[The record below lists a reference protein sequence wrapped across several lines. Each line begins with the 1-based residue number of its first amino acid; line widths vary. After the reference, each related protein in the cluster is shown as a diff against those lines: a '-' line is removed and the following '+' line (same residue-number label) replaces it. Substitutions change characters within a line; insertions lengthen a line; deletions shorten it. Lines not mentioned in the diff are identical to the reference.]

1 LHLIISVL
9 YFLFPLF
16 LVNANSINMKRSLIA
31 IFITVFFLAF
41 GMSFVSPV
49 LPLLLKKIGASSASI
64 GQIQT
69 SYFLSFTLTTLLLGR
84 LIDKIGS
91 KILIIS
97 GLFIFGLGFLVM
109 PLLNGPSLFYLIRT
123 IQGIGTALLFAPT
136 EAAINIISPPEKR
149 ATNMGIY
156 GVVFAVGFAIGPIIG
171 TSLYAIDFQM
181 PFFFGS
187 SCCLAAIMVLLFGY
201 DNVPVPVKKSEFGF
215 SQMIGLLIIPLAAAA
230 CYAIV
235 EVSIGTFLSLYLSD
249 LGIWSKKI
257 GIVFTVFAVGGIVSP
272 YPAGKLADTLGKVNV
287 LKGCA
292 FLLLITTLSFNFF
305 DSYFSIC
312 VLCFMV
318 GLVAGALYPI
328 ALAHIAD
335 IVPPDKMGRANAS
348 FSFFYGLGCIAG
360 PLTTGWVIELFSIK
374 SLFYPMTVST
384 LGLVIIMFFATSDKN
399 KIQAVLKT

>member
-1 LHLIISVL
+1 
-9 YFLFPLF
+9 
-16 LVNANSINMKRSLIA
+16 MKRGLVA
-31 IFITVFFLAF
+31 IFLTVFFLAF

-91 KILIIS
+91 KILIIC
-97 GLFIFGLGFLVM
+97 GLFIFGMGFLVM
-109 PLLNGPSLFYLIRT
+109 PFLTGPSLFYLIRT

-187 SCCLAAIMVLLFGY
+187 SCCLAAIMVLIFGY
-201 DNVPVPVKKSEFGF
+201 ENIPVPVKKSEWGF
-215 SQMIGLLIIPLAAAA
+215 SRLIGLLIVPLAAGA
-230 CYAIV
+230 CYAVV
-235 EVSIGTFLSLYLSD
+235 EVSIGSFLSLYLAE

-257 GIVFTVFAVGGIVSP
+257 GIVFTVFAAGGIVSP
-272 YPAGKLADTLGKVNV
+272 YPAGKLADKLGKVAV

-292 FLLLITTLSFNFF
+292 VLLLITTLSFNFF
-305 DSYFSIC
+305 DSYLSIC
-312 VLCFMV
+312 FLCFMV

-335 IVPPDKMGRANAS
+335 IVTLDKMGRANAS

-360 PLTTGWVIELFSIK
+360 PLITGWVIEFFSIK
-374 SLFYPMTVST
+374 ALFYPMTFST
-384 LGLVIIMFFATSDKN
+384 LGLVIIMFFHTSGKN

>member
-1 LHLIISVL
+1 
-9 YFLFPLF
+9 
-16 LVNANSINMKRSLIA
+16 MKRGLFA

-91 KILIIS
+91 KILIIC

-109 PLLNGPSLFYLIRT
+109 PFLTTPSLFYLVRT

-136 EAAINIISPPEKR
+136 EAAINIISPPDKR

-171 TSLYAIDFQM
+171 TSLYAINFQM

-187 SCCLAAIMVLLFGY
+187 SCCLAAILVLTFGY
-201 DNVPVPVKKSEFGF
+201 ENIPVPVKKSEWGG
-215 SQMIGLLIIPLAAAA
+215 SRLIRLLSIPLAAAA
-230 CYAIV
+230 CYAVV
-235 EVSIGTFLSLYLSD
+235 EVSIGSFLSLYLAE
-249 LGIWSKKI
+249 LGIWSSKI
-257 GIVFTVFAVGGIVSP
+257 GIVFTVFAAGGIVSP
-272 YPAGKLADTLGKVNV
+272 YPAGKLADKLEKIAV

-292 FLLLITTLSFNFF
+292 VLLLITTLSFNFF
-305 DSYFSIC
+305 NSYLSIC
-312 VLCFMV
+312 FLSFMV

-335 IVPPDKMGRANAS
+335 IVTPDKMG
-348 FSFFYGLGCIAG
+348 LE
-360 PLTTGWVIELFSIK
+360 V
-374 SLFYPMTVST
+374 
-384 LGLVIIMFFATSDKN
+384 
-399 KIQAVLKT
+399 

>member
-1 LHLIISVL
+1 M
-9 YFLFPLF
+9 
-16 LVNANSINMKRSLIA
+16 VNDKYKVMKRGLVA

-49 LPLLLKKIGASSASI
+49 LPLLLKEIGASSASI

-97 GLFIFGLGFLVM
+97 GLFIFGLGFLIM
-109 PLLNGPSLFYLIRT
+109 PFLTGPSLFYLIRT
-123 IQGIGTALLFAPT
+123 FQGIGTALLFAPT
-136 EAAINIISPPEKR
+136 EAAINIISPPDKR

-156 GVVFAVGFAIGPIIG
+156 GVVFAVGFATGPIIG
-171 TSLYAIDFQM
+171 TSLYAVNLKL

-187 SCCLAAIMVLLFGY
+187 FCCLAAILVMLLGY
-201 DNVPVPVKKSEFGF
+201 KDVPVPVKKSEFGF
-215 SQMIGLLIIPLAAAA
+215 SRMIRLLIIPLTAAA

-235 EVSIGTFLSLYLSD
+235 EISIGTFLSLYLAD
-249 LGIWSKKI
+249 LGIWSKKL

-272 YPAGKLADTLGKVNV
+272 YPAGKLADKLGKINV

-292 FLLLITTLSFNFF
+292 FLLLITTFCFNFF
-305 DSYFSIC
+305 DSYLSIC

-335 IVPPDKMGRANAS
+335 IVTPDKMGMANAS
-348 FSFFYGLGCIAG
+348 FSFFYGLGSIAG
-360 PLTTGWVIELFSIK
+360 PLITGWVIEFSSIK
-374 SLFYPMTVST
+374 ALFYPMTFST
-384 LGLVIIMFFATSDKN
+384 LCLVLIMFFCVK
-399 KIQAVLKT
+399 K

>member
-1 LHLIISVL
+1 
-9 YFLFPLF
+9 
-16 LVNANSINMKRSLIA
+16 MKRGLVA
-31 IFITVFFLAF
+31 IFITIFFLAF

-49 LPLLLKKIGASSASI
+49 LPLLLNKIGVSSASI

-84 LIDKIGS
+84 LIDKVGS
-91 KILIIS
+91 KILIIC

-109 PLLNGPSLFYLIRT
+109 PFLTTPSFFYLVRT

-136 EAAINIISPPEKR
+136 EAAINIISSPKKR

-171 TSLYAIDFQM
+171 TSLYAINFQM

-187 SCCLAAIMVLLFGY
+187 SCCLAAIMVLIFGY
-201 DNVPVPVKKSEFGF
+201 ENIPVPVKKSEWGF
-215 SQMIGLLIIPLAAAA
+215 PRLIGFLIIPLAAAA
-230 CYAIV
+230 CYAVV
-235 EVSIGTFLSLYLSD
+235 EVSIGSFLSLYLAD

-257 GIVFTVFAVGGIVSP
+257 GIVFTVFAAGGIVSP
-272 YPAGKLADTLGKVNV
+272 YPAGKLADKLGKVAV

-292 FLLLITTLSFNFF
+292 VLLLITTLSFNFF
-305 DSYFSIC
+305 DSYLSIC
-312 VLCFMV
+312 FLCFMV

-335 IVPPDKMGRANAS
+335 LVTPDKMGVANAS

-360 PLTTGWVIELFSIK
+360 PLLTGWVIEFSSIK
-374 SLFYPMTVST
+374 TLFYPMTFTT
-384 LGLVIIMFFATSDKN
+384 LCLVLIMFFCVK
-399 KIQAVLKT
+399 K

>member
-1 LHLIISVL
+1 
-9 YFLFPLF
+9 
-16 LVNANSINMKRSLIA
+16 MKRGLVA

-49 LPLLLKKIGASSASI
+49 LPLLLKKMGASSASI

-91 KILIIS
+91 KILIIC
-97 GLFIFGLGFLVM
+97 GLIIFGMGFLAM
-109 PLLNGPSLFYLIRT
+109 PFLTKPSLFYLIRT

-136 EAAINIISPPEKR
+136 ETAINIISPPEKR

-156 GVVFAVGFAIGPIIG
+156 GVVFAIGFAIGPIIG
-171 TSLYAIDFQM
+171 TSLYAINFQM

-187 SCCLAAIMVLLFGY
+187 SCCLAAIIVLVIGY
-201 DNVPVPVKKSEFGF
+201 EDIPVPVKKSEWGF
-215 SQMIGLLIIPLAAAA
+215 SRLIGFLIIPLAAAA
-230 CYAIV
+230 CYAVV
-235 EVSIGTFLSLYLSD
+235 EVSIGSFLSLYLAD
-249 LGIWSKKI
+249 LGIWSGKI
-257 GIVFTVFAVGGIVSP
+257 GIVFTVFAAGGIVSP
-272 YPAGKLADTLGKVNV
+272 YPAGKLADKLGKVNV

-292 FLLLITTLSFNFF
+292 VLLLITTLSFNFF
-305 DSYFSIC
+305 DSYLSIC
-312 VLCFMV
+312 FLCFMV

-335 IVPPDKMGRANAS
+335 LVTPDKMGIANAS

-360 PLTTGWVIELFSIK
+360 PLLTGWVIELSSIK
-374 SLFYPMTVST
+374 ALFYPMTSST
-384 LGLVIIMFFATSDKN
+384 VCLVIIMFFSVKKN
-399 KIQAVLKT
+399 SVST